1 MKILKYTCPFTGGD
15 FKLIVKED
23 YPALKI
29 NHALTGEEFTCSIVD
44 GHITIPLDALA
55 PVECVTLMQAAKTLN
70 ISKQHVTNLIKA
82 GKLQAV
88 KFNGRYRI
96 LKESVENYDAMT
108 RGRKW

>member
-15 FKLIVKED
+15 FKLIVKDD
-23 YPALKI
+23 YPAIKI
-29 NHALTGEEFTCSIVD
+29 NHTLTGEEFTCSIVD
-44 GHITIPLDALA
+44 GHITIPLEAFA
-55 PVECVTLMQAAKTLN
+55 PVGCVTLMQAARMLH
-70 ISKQHVTNLIKA
+70 ISKQQVSNLIKQ
-82 GKLQAV
+82 GKLQAI